1 MAKKL
6 RKSMAAVISA
16 AIAVNLAAASAATVG
31 VLAAEQK
38 YEFEEG
44 TLTGC
49 TIQESGTER
58 YQEGASGDKFVF
70 LENGGEIAAVT
81 VNVETTGMYEVSLC
95 YSAPYGDKTHNL
107 LVNDVDQGQISCPT
121 TDGTDWATLSL
132 GSVKL
137 NAGDNTIGIKSSW
150 GWTNLD
156 YVTVETADLPD
167 IQATDTVCA
176 DPDIIPEAQNL
187 MNYLSAVYGNHI
199 LSGQQE
205 IYMYGPHDFEYEFNY
220 IQDLTGELPAIR
232 AFDYL
237 NEANILYGSDDGT
250 TDRMIDWVKNKGG
263 IITAS
268 WHVTVPKDFA
278 NFTLGET
285 KVDWSQATY
294 GVWQDGSNNTI
305 PATDFDTSKILEEGT
320 KEREYWMACLDK
332 LAESLQRLEDENIP
346 LMFRPL
352 HEAEGGGGENG
363 SWFFWGQDGSA
374 VYKELWKLTYDTLV
388 NEHGLHN
395 LIWVWNSYNY
405 ATSADWYP
413 GDDYVDIIAY
423 DKYNC
428 TNWSTG
434 QAVLEH
440 NVSAISSTFYGI
452 MEKYNSKKMVA
463 MSENDSIP
471 TLENILAE
479 KAGWLYF
486 CPWYDGGSDNIN
498 FLSNPI
504 FNTKEDLTTM
514 YQSDY
519 CITLDELPADLYTNS
534 TITTTLP
541 TSSTTEPT
549 ETTTATTTTTEPV
562 PTDKVQAEVED
573 AGEEGY
579 RFTLDEAVGDTLY
592 VELTADDAVTF
603 ANGCVGLNATY
614 DGVDYWVSYQWDIAG
629 SETVTIDLTKPSEI
643 SYNKGA
649 DKVEDADLFAAI
661 TAEAQKQNTGLVQMW
676 WTNDGSGEQIDNSNV
691 VPTNVYIL
699 KDADTTDTTT
709 ETTTVTGDVIICEG
723 CGKQIPE
730 GEEIVTPLGMTICA
744 ECKALGIGGTTP
756 TVMTTDTTE
765 STTETTTISTSDTT
779 ETETTTETTTVSTSD
794 ITETETSTTT
804 TLPPVANCGDVNQDG
819 SLSLIDVVYLNKYL
833 AKVLDLDAQAKA
845 NAECTVDG
853 VINSADVLALLKRIV
868 RLIDSLPVIPE

>member
-1 MAKKL
+1 MAITIKKSL
-6 RKSMAAVISA
+6 AAVISA
-16 AIAVNLAAASAATVG
+16 AMAVNMAAASAMVNADTT
-31 VLAAEQK
+31 K
-38 YEFEEG
+38 YEFEDG
-44 TLTGC
+44 TLSGC
-49 TIQESGTER
+49 TVQESGTER

-70 LENGGEIAAVT
+70 LENGGEIASVT
-81 VNVETTGMYEVSLC
+81 VNVPETGMYEVELC
-95 YSAPYGDKTHNL
+95 FSSPYGDKIHNL

-121 TDGTDWATLSL
+121 TEGSEWVTSSL

-137 NAGDNTIGIKSSW
+137 NAGDNTISIKSSW

-156 YVTVETADLPD
+156 YITVETASLPD
-167 IQATDTVCA
+167 IKATDTICA

-187 MNYLSAVYGNHI
+187 MNYMASVYGNHI

-205 IYMYGPHDFEYEFNY
+205 IYNYGPHDFEYEFNY
-220 IQDLTGELPAIR
+220 IEDLTGELPAIR

-237 NEANILYGSDDGT
+237 NEANILYGSEDGT

-320 KEREYWMACLDK
+320 KEREYWMACLED
-332 LAESLQRLEDENIP
+332 LAASIQKLEDENIP
-346 LMFRPL
+346 LIFRPL

-374 VYKELWKLTYDTLV
+374 VYKELWILTYNTLV
-388 NEHGLHN
+388 NDYGLHN
-395 LIWVWNSYNY
+395 IIWEWNSYNY

-413 GDDYVDIIAY
+413 GDDYVDLIAY

-434 QAVLEH
+434 QPVLEH

-452 MEKYNSKKMVA
+452 MEKYDSKKMVA

-534 TITTTLP
+534 TPVVTTV
-541 TSSTTEPT
+541 STQEG
-549 ETTTATTTTTEPV
+549 ETTTKKTTTVTTTTEPV
-562 PTDKVQAEVED
+562 PTDKVVAEIKEGAD
-573 AGEEGY
+573 GY
-579 RFTLDEAVGDTLY
+579 RFTLDEAIGEKLY
-592 VELTADDAVTF
+592 VELEADDAVTF
-603 ANGCVGLNATY
+603 ANGCVGVNATY
-614 DGVDYWVSYQWDIAG
+614 EGTDYWVVYQWDIAG
-629 SETVTIDLTKPSEI
+629 SETVTINMAKPSQV
-643 SYNKGA
+643 SYDNGTEEVA
-649 DKVEDADLFAAI
+649 DTDMIAAI
-661 TAEAQKQNTGLVQMW
+661 AAEAMKQNTGLVQMW

-691 VPTNVYIL
+691 VPVNVYIL
-699 KDADTTDTTT
+699 KEQGETTT
-709 ETTTVTGDVIICEG
+709 ATTTTTTVTSSEF
-723 CGKQIPE
+723 
-730 GEEIVTPLGMTICA
+730 
-744 ECKALGIGGTTP
+744 
-756 TVMTTDTTE
+756 DTT
-765 STTETTTISTSDTT
+765 T
-779 ETETTTETTTVSTSD
+779 TTTVTTVSSGEDDTTTS
-794 ITETETSTTT
+794 ETTT
-804 TLPPVANCGDVNQDG
+804 TLITPPDTLVGDVNLDG
-819 SLSLIDVVYLNKYL
+819 TVSLIDVVYLNKSIAGSVTL
-833 AKVLDLDAQAKA
+833 NDDAKV
-845 NAECTVDG
+845 NAECVTDG
-853 VINSADVLALLKRIV
+853 SINSLDATALLKYTVESIK
-868 RLIDSLPVIPE
+868 SLPVLPE

>member
-1 MAKKL
+1 MANKIKK
-6 RKSMAAVISA
+6 SFAAIISA
-16 AIAVNLAAASAATVG
+16 AVAVNLAAASAFTFG
-31 VLAAEQK
+31 VNADSTK
-38 YEFEEG
+38 YEFEDG

-49 TIQESGTER
+49 VIPDSSSER
-58 YQEGASGDKFVF
+58 YVAGSSGDKFVF

-81 VNVETTGMYEVSLC
+81 VNVPETGMYEVSLC
-95 YSAPYGDKTHNL
+95 YSAPYGDKTQIL
-107 LVNDVDQGQISCPT
+107 LVNDVDQGQISCPA
-121 TDGTDWATLSL
+121 TDGADWVNLSL

-156 YVTVETADLPD
+156 YITVESATLPT

-187 MNYLSAVYGNHI
+187 MNYLSEVYGNHI

-237 NEANILYGSDDGT
+237 NEANILYGSEDGT
-250 TDRMIDWVKNKGG
+250 TDRMIDWVENKGG

-294 GVWQDGSNNTI
+294 GVWADNAKTT

-332 LAESLQRLEDENIP
+332 LAESIQKLEDKNIP

-352 HEAEGGGGENG
+352 HEAEGGGGETG

-388 NEHGLHN
+388 NEYGLHN
-395 LIWVWNSYNY
+395 IIWVWNSYNY

-452 MEKYNSKKMVA
+452 MEKYDSKKMVA

-519 CITLDELPADLYTNS
+519 CITLDELPADLYTNNTPVVTTPTTVS
-534 TITTTLP
+534 GETTTT
-541 TSSTTEPT
+541 TSK
-549 ETTTATTTTTEPV
+549 TTTATTTTAEPV
-562 PTDKVQAEVED
+562 PTDKVLAEVEEQTD
-573 AGEEGY
+573 GY
-579 RFTLDEAVGDTLY
+579 RFTLEEAIGDTLY
-592 VELTADDAVTF
+592 VDLEADAAVTF
-603 ANGCVGLNATY
+603 ANGCVGISAIY
-614 DGVDYWVSYQWDIAG
+614 DGVDYWVSYQWDIAK
-629 SETVTIDLTKPSEI
+629 SETVTINLTKPSQI
-643 SYNKGA
+643 SYDNGSETVA
-649 DKVEDADLFAAI
+649 DTDLIAAI
-661 TAEAQKQNTGLVQMW
+661 AAEAMKQNTGLVQMW
-676 WTNDGSGEQIDNSNV
+676 WTNDSSGEQIDNSNV
-691 VPTNVYIL
+691 VPTAVYVL
-699 KDADTTDTTT
+699 KEQGSESTTTTT
-709 ETTTVTGDVIICEG
+709 ET
-723 CGKQIPE
+723 
-730 GEEIVTPLGMTICA
+730 
-744 ECKALGIGGTTP
+744 
-756 TVMTTDTTE
+756 DTT
-765 STTETTTISTSDTT
+765 TT
-779 ETETTTETTTVSTSD
+779 ETETTTTVTETTTTETETTTVSGD
-794 ITETETSTTT
+794 STTT
-804 TLPPVANCGDVNQDG
+804 TTETTTTSGSPVEATKIGDVNLDSTISMVDLVMLNKRNADIVTFNEVQTANADCCADG
-819 SLSLIDVVYLNKYL
+819 LID
-833 AKVLDLDAQAKA
+833 ASDAR
-845 NAECTVDG
+845 
-853 VINSADVLALLKRIV
+853 ALLQFLVLSIKE
-868 RLIDSLPVIPE
+868 LPLNPEA

>member
-1 MAKKL
+1 MAMTIK
-6 RKSMAAVISA
+6 KSMAAVISA
-16 AIAVNLAAASAATVG
+16 AMAVNLAAASAMVN
-31 VLAAEQK
+31 AEITK
-38 YEFEEG
+38 YEFEDG
-44 TLTGC
+44 TLSGC
-49 TIQESGTER
+49 TVQESGTER

-70 LENGGEIAAVT
+70 LENGGEIASVT
-81 VNVETTGMYEVSLC
+81 VNVPETGMYEVELC
-95 YSAPYGDKTHNL
+95 FSSPYGDKIHNL

-121 TDGTDWATLSL
+121 TEGSTWETLSL

-156 YVTVETADLPD
+156 YITVETATLPT

-187 MNYLSAVYGNHI
+187 MNYMASVYGNHI

-220 IQDLTGELPAIR
+220 IEDVTGELPAIR

-237 NEANILYGSDDGT
+237 NEANILYGSEDGT

-268 WHVTVPKDFA
+268 WHVTVPKDFT

-320 KEREYWMACLDK
+320 KEREYWMACLAK
-332 LAESLQRLEDENIP
+332 LAESIQKLEDENIP
-346 LMFRPL
+346 LIFRPL

-374 VYKELWKLTYDTLV
+374 VYKELWKLTYNTLV
-388 NEHGLHN
+388 NDYDLHN
-395 LIWVWNSYNY
+395 IIWEWNSYNY

-434 QAVLEH
+434 QPVLEH

-452 MEKYNSKKMVA
+452 MEKYDSKKMVA

-519 CITLDELPADLYTNS
+519 CITLDELPEDLYTNS
-534 TITTTLP
+534 DIT
-541 TSSTTEPT
+541 TTEPT
-549 ETTTATTTTTEPV
+549 GTTTSKTTTVTTTTEPV
-562 PTDKVQAEVED
+562 PTDKVVAEI
-573 AGEEGY
+573 EEQTDGY
-579 RFTLDEAVGDTLY
+579 RFTLDEAIGEKLY
-592 VELTADDAVTF
+592 VELEADDAVTF
-603 ANGCVGLNATY
+603 ANGCAGISVTY
-614 DGVDYWVSYQWDIAG
+614 EGTDYWVAYQWDIAG
-629 SETVTIDLTKPSEI
+629 SETVTINMAKPSQV
-643 SYNKGA
+643 SYNNGKDEVA
-649 DKVEDADLFAAI
+649 DTDLIAAI
-661 TAEAQKQNTGLVQMW
+661 AAEAMKQNTGLIQIW
-676 WTNDGSGEQIDNSNV
+676 WVNDGNGEQIDKTNV
-691 VPTNVYIL
+691 VPVSVYIL
-699 KDADTTDTTT
+699 KEQGETTT
-709 ETTTVTGDVIICEG
+709 ATTTTTTVTSSEF
-723 CGKQIPE
+723 
-730 GEEIVTPLGMTICA
+730 
-744 ECKALGIGGTTP
+744 
-756 TVMTTDTTE
+756 DTT
-765 STTETTTISTSDTT
+765 TTTTVTTVSSGEDDTTTSETTTTT
-779 ETETTTETTTVSTSD
+779 D
-794 ITETETSTTT
+794 KQPDDAII
-804 TLPPVANCGDVNQDG
+804 GDVNLDG
-819 SLSLIDVVYLNKYL
+819 TISLIDVVYLNKSIAGSVTL
-833 AKVLDLDAQAKA
+833 NDDALV
-845 NAECTVDG
+845 NAECVTDG
-853 VINSADVLALLKRIV
+853 SINGLDATALLKYTVESIK
-868 RLIDSLPVIPE
+868 SLPVLPE

>member
-1 MAKKL
+1 MAMTIK
-6 RKSMAAVISA
+6 KSMAAVISA
-16 AIAVNLAAASAATVG
+16 VMAVNLAAASAMVNADTT
-31 VLAAEQK
+31 K
-38 YEFEEG
+38 YEFEDG
-44 TLTGC
+44 TLSGC
-49 TIQESGTER
+49 TVQESGTER

-70 LENGGEIAAVT
+70 LENGGEIASVT
-81 VNVETTGMYEVSLC
+81 VNVPETGMYEVELC
-95 YSAPYGDKTHNL
+95 FSSPYGDKIHNL

-121 TDGTDWATLSL
+121 TEGSEWVTSSL

-137 NAGDNTIGIKSSW
+137 NAGDNTISIKSSW

-156 YVTVETADLPD
+156 YITVETASLPD
-167 IQATDTVCA
+167 IKATDTICA

-187 MNYLSAVYGNHI
+187 MNYMASVYGNHI

-205 IYMYGPHDFEYEFNY
+205 IYNYGPHDFEYEFNY
-220 IQDLTGELPAIR
+220 IEDLTGELPAIR

-237 NEANILYGSDDGT
+237 NEANILYGSEDGT

-268 WHVTVPKDFA
+268 WHITVPKDFT

-320 KEREYWMACLDK
+320 KEREYWMACLAK
-332 LAESLQRLEDENIP
+332 LAESIQKLEDENIP
-346 LMFRPL
+346 LIFRPL

-374 VYKELWKLTYDTLV
+374 VYKELWKLTYNTLV
-388 NEHGLHN
+388 NDYGLHN
-395 LIWVWNSYNY
+395 IIWEWNSYNY

-413 GDDYVDIIAY
+413 GDDYVDLIAY

-434 QAVLEH
+434 QPVLEH

-452 MEKYNSKKMVA
+452 MEKYDSKKMVA

-534 TITTTLP
+534 TPVVTTV
-541 TSSTTEPT
+541 STQEG
-549 ETTTATTTTTEPV
+549 ETTTKKTTTVTTTTEPV
-562 PTDKVQAEVED
+562 PTDKVLAEVEEQTD
-573 AGEEGY
+573 GY
-579 RFTLDEAVGDTLY
+579 RFTLDEAIGDTLY
-592 VELTADDAVTF
+592 VELEADDSVTF
-603 ANGCVGLNATY
+603 ANGCVGISVTY
-614 DGVDYWVSYQWDIAG
+614 EGTDYWVAYQWDIAG
-629 SETVTIDLTKPSEI
+629 SETVTINMAKPSQV
-643 SYNKGA
+643 SYNNGKDEVA
-649 DKVEDADLFAAI
+649 DTDLIAAI
-661 TAEAQKQNTGLVQMW
+661 AAEAMKQNTGLIQIW
-676 WTNDGSGEQIDNSNV
+676 WVNDGNGEQIDKTNV
-691 VPTNVYIL
+691 VPVNVYIL
-699 KDADTTDTTT
+699 KEQGETTT
-709 ETTTVTGDVIICEG
+709 ATTTTTTVTSSEF
-723 CGKQIPE
+723 
-730 GEEIVTPLGMTICA
+730 
-744 ECKALGIGGTTP
+744 
-756 TVMTTDTTE
+756 DTT
-765 STTETTTISTSDTT
+765 T
-779 ETETTTETTTVSTSD
+779 TTTVTTVSSGEDDTTTS
-794 ITETETSTTT
+794 ETTT
-804 TLPPVANCGDVNQDG
+804 TLITPPDTLVGDVNLDG
-819 SLSLIDVVYLNKYL
+819 TVSLIDVVYLNKSIAGSVTL
-833 AKVLDLDAQAKA
+833 NDDAKV
-845 NAECTVDG
+845 NAECVTDG
-853 VINSADVLALLKRIV
+853 SINSLDATALLKYTVESIK
-868 RLIDSLPVIPE
+868 SLPVLPE

>member
-1 MAKKL
+1 MAMTIK
-6 RKSMAAVISA
+6 KSMAAVISA
-16 AIAVNLAAASAATVG
+16 AMAVNLAAASALVNADTT
-31 VLAAEQK
+31 K
-38 YEFEEG
+38 YEFEDG
-44 TLTGC
+44 TLSGC
-49 TIQESGTER
+49 TVQESGTER

-70 LENGGEIAAVT
+70 LENGGEIASVT
-81 VNVETTGMYEVSLC
+81 VNVPETGMYEVELC
-95 YSAPYGDKTHNL
+95 FSSPYGDKIHNL

-121 TDGTDWATLSL
+121 TDGTDWEILSL

-137 NAGDNTIGIKSSW
+137 NAGDNTIAIKSSW

-156 YVTVETADLPD
+156 YITVETATLPD
-167 IQATDTVCA
+167 IKATDTVCA

-187 MNYLSAVYGNHI
+187 MNYMASVYGNHI

-220 IQDLTGELPAIR
+220 IENLTGELPAIR

-237 NEANILYGSDDGT
+237 NEANILYGSEDGT

-294 GVWQDGSNNTI
+294 GVWADDAHTV

-320 KEREYWMACLDK
+320 KEREYWMACLAK
-332 LAESLQRLEDENIP
+332 LAESIQKLEDENIP
-346 LMFRPL
+346 IILRPL

-395 LIWVWNSYNY
+395 IIWEWNSYNY

-413 GDDYVDIIAY
+413 GDDYVDLIAY

-452 MEKYNSKKMVA
+452 MEKYDSKKMVA

-504 FNTKEDLTTM
+504 FNTEEDLTTM

-519 CITLDELPADLYTNS
+519 CITLDELPEDLYTNS
-534 TITTTLP
+534 DITTTKPTGTTTSKTTTITTT
-541 TSSTTEPT
+541 TE
-549 ETTTATTTTTEPV
+549 AV
-562 PTDKVQAEVED
+562 PTDKVLAEI
-573 AGEEGY
+573 EEQTDGY
-579 RFTLDEAVGDTLY
+579 SFTLEEAIGEKLY
-592 VELTADDAVTF
+592 VELEADDAVTF
-603 ANGCVGLNATY
+603 ANGCVGISVTY
-614 DGVDYWVSYQWDIAG
+614 EGTDYWVAYQWDIAG
-629 SETVTIDLTKPSEI
+629 SETVTINMAKPSQV
-643 SYNKGA
+643 SYNNGE
-649 DKVEDADLFAAI
+649 DKVADTDLIAAI
-661 TAEAQKQNTGLVQMW
+661 AAEAMKQNTGLVQIW
-676 WTNDGSGEQIDNSNV
+676 WVNDGNGEQIDKTNV

-699 KDADTTDTTT
+699 KAADTTDT
-709 ETTTVTGDVIICEG
+709 ETTTGTEKVIICEN

-730 GEEIVTPLGMTICA
+730 GEEIVTPLGITVCA
-744 ECKALGIGGTTP
+744 ECRALGVGGTTP
-756 TVMTTDTTE
+756 TEDTSTD
-765 STTETTTISTSDTT
+765 
-779 ETETTTETTTVSTSD
+779 TTTETTTTT
-794 ITETETSTTT
+794 TETTASTDDTTETTT
-804 TLPPVANCGDVNQDG
+804 TETLPPVANCGDVNLDG
-819 SLSLIDVVYLNKYL
+819 SVSLMDVIFLNKYM
-833 AKVLDLDAQAKA
+833 AKAVDLTDQAKA
-845 NAECTVDG
+845 NADCAADG
-853 VINSADVLALLKRIV
+853 DVNSADVIAMLKYIV
-868 RLIDSLPVIPE
+868 RLVESLPVIPE